1 MRNSIEYKVWGR
13 YALFSNPIMKFGG
26 DKSSYQVPTYQA
38 LKGITESIYW
48 KPSITWYIDK
58 VRIVNKIDTQPIGVN
73 TKKYEDDFKENDFLT
88 YCYLRNV
95 EYHVSAHFE
104 FNKNRPDLQKDWN
117 ENKHHNI
124 AKRVLA
130 RGGRRDIFLGTRE
143 CQGYVEP
150 FDFDEGVSYYEDLSS
165 IPLGT
170 MVHGINY
177 PVEDISPFFEIR
189 LWQPQM
195 EKGVI
200 YFKRP
205 EEIKTVK
212 KVKKFRMKNF
222 SKDNIQNVD
231 DLYEEIFYEENN

>member
-13 YALFSNPIMKFGG
+13 YSLFSNPIMRVGG
-26 DKSSYQVPTYQA
+26 EKCSYQVPTYQA

-58 VRIVNKIDTQPIGVN
+58 VRIVNRISTQSIGIK
-73 TKKYEDDFKENDFLT
+73 TKKYRDSFKENDLSN

-104 FNKNRPDLQKDWN
+104 FNKNRPDLQDDWN

-124 AKRVLA
+124 AKRVLS

-150 FDFDEGVSYYEDLSS
+150 FDFDEGVSFYENLSS

-177 PVEDISPFFEIR
+177 PDENMDSSFEIR
-189 LWQPQM
+189 LWQPEM

-205 EEIKTVK
+205 EDIKTVRK
-212 KVKKFRMKNF
+212 IRKFRMKKF
-222 SKDNIQNVD
+222 SQDNIQDVD
-231 DLYEEIFYEENN
+231 DLYEEIFYEGE